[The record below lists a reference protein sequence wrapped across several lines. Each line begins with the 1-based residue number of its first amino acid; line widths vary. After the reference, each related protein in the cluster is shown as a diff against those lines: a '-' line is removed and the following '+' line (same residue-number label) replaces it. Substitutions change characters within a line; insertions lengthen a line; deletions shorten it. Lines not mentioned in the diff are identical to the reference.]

1 MRRDAVA
8 LAFDAVLVELL
19 GRLRALRGSAVE
31 VSAADLRGWRSDAVA
46 ALEAAG
52 LLVPGPPAAGIVC
65 SGCEEACWR
74 PVRVVTR
81 ASGEAAAFVL
91 CHLRDDIDRV
101 PVALD
106 DLARWRLTVQSLA
119 DGMAG
124 LLGGGAATTLGSAA
138 GRYRL
143 GFVQGK
149 KQDRSVLYLRV
160 DDEGVRLVL
169 ACHVLEVQDALVLR
183 DGQLAFDQRL
193 LARCVDAPTN
203 TALAEPKESH
213 EVIGK
218 RMLARKLEL
227 KRAGSKAFLLV
238 IAQEEGC
245 SESWVKQLIAK
256 VSAPNPFAGLGAP
269 TPQGTT
275 VLTRKKRPG

>member
-1 MRRDAVA
+1 MA

-19 GRLRALRGSAVE
+19 GRLHALHGGAVE
-31 VSAADLRGWRSDAVA
+31 VSAADFRGWPSPAVA
-46 ALEAAG
+46 AIQVAG
-52 LLVPGPPAAGIVC
+52 LLVPGPPAASIVC
-65 SGCEEACWR
+65 DGCEEACVR
-74 PVRVVTR
+74 PVHVVAR

-101 PVALD
+101 PVVLD

-169 ACHVLEVQDALVLR
+169 AGHVLEVQDALVLR
-183 DGQLAFDQRL
+183 DGRLAFDQRL

-218 RMLARKLEL
+218 RMLSRKLEL

-238 IAQEEGC
+238 IAQEEDC

>member
-1 MRRDAVA
+1 MA

-19 GRLRALRGSAVE
+19 GRLHALHGGAVE
-31 VSAADLRGWRSDAVA
+31 VSAADFRGWPSAAVA
-46 ALEAAG
+46 AIHVAG
-52 LLVPGPPAAGIVC
+52 LLVPGPPAASIVC
-65 SGCEEACWR
+65 DGCEEAC
-74 PVRVVTR
+74 VRRVHVVAR

-101 PVALD
+101 PVVLD

-124 LLGGGAATTLGSAA
+124 LLGGGAATTLGGAA

-149 KQDRSVLYLRV
+149 QQDRSVLYLRV

-169 ACHVLEVQDALVLR
+169 AGHVLEVQDTLVLR
-183 DGQLAFDQRL
+183 DGRLAFDQRL
-193 LARCVDAPTN
+193 LARCADAPADA
-203 TALAEPKESH
+203 ALAEPTESQ

-227 KRAGSKAFLLV
+227 KRAGRKAFLAA

-256 VSAPNPFAGLGAP
+256 VSAPNPFTGLGAP
-269 TPQGTT
+269 LSQVKT
-275 VLTRKKRPG
+275 VSIRKKRPR